1 MSAAAADAH
10 RRCRA
15 GPTSRVVGLIGFC
28 HPGPVKPNLERIPRK
43 QDRLAEAILARAP
56 RRMDQRFVSSLDPSA
71 SLALGRYGVRLATLA
86 LRQNSPGLL
95 RRSLL
100 ATGLAG
106 CLEPDDARDLM
117 VGLALPW
124 IVAQQLGASPATV
137 FATVADSLPDG
148 PVAKLFKTFG
158 ARTDIT
164 LEAFGWEL
172 VTTASGPDFRPL
184 Y

>member
-1 MSAAAADAH
+1 
-10 RRCRA
+10 
-15 GPTSRVVGLIGFC
+15 
-28 HPGPVKPNLERIPRK
+28 VKPNLERIPGK
-43 QDRLAEAILARAP
+43 QDRLAEAILTRAP

-71 SLALGRYGVRLATLA
+71 SLALGQYGVRLATLA
-86 LRQNSPGLL
+86 LRQNAPDLL

-100 ATGLAG
+100 ATGLDR
-106 CLEPDDARDLM
+106 CLEPDDDRDVM

-124 IVAQQLGASPATV
+124 IVAQQLGASPAAV

-148 PVAKLFKTFG
+148 PVAKLFKAFG

-172 VTTASGPDFRPL
+172 VTTADGPDFRPL

>member
-1 MSAAAADAH
+1 M
-10 RRCRA
+10 
-15 GPTSRVVGLIGFC
+15 
-28 HPGPVKPNLERIPRK
+28 KPNLERIPGK

-56 RRMDQRFVSSLDPSA
+56 RRMDQGFVSSLDPSA

-86 LRQNSPGLL
+86 LRQDSPGLL

-106 CLEPDDARDLM
+106 CLEPGDVRDLM
-117 VGLALPW
+117 TGLALPW

-137 FATVADSLPDG
+137 FADVADSLPDG
-148 PVAKLFKTFG
+148 PVAKLFKSFG

-172 VTTASGPDFRPL
+172 VATASGPDFRPL